1 MPSDR
6 PSCAIC
12 AAPARFLTPGGLM
25 CPTDA
30 LLAAIWQPP
39 GVDEWMP
46 ALLESDDRHVPAPA
60 RVVAGV
66 AV

>member
-6 PSCAIC
+6 PACTIC
-12 AAPARFLTPGGLM
+12 SAPARFLTPGGLM

-30 LLAAIWQPP
+30 LLAAIWQPGGP
-39 GVDEWMP
+39 NEWMP
-46 ALLESDDRHVPAPA
+46 ALLDVDEVGQPAATA
-60 RVVAGV
+60 RLEL